1 MKNWSEANKYTLY
14 GAVFGICFP
23 VFSILFLFFVED
35 FGAASTLVEVIRQ
48 AHANSLLYVID
59 TAPLFLGLAARFA
72 GIRQDRIRYF
82 ADSLEQQIYDKTES
96 LRTALDESR
105 KANELISHMADHDA
119 LTGLL
124 NRRRFQDTLDSWL
137 KYSERYNRQGTL
149 LFLDL
154 DKFKLINDNFG
165 HEAGDHYLTSTANML
180 SHTLRATDMIAR
192 WGGDEFVAFLPETT
206 GTQAHHVANKIITA
220 FSEAEFI
227 FGAESFQPSISVGL
241 ASVPEHTRDTHE
253 LVICADAAMYE
264 AKKAGR
270 GCWRIYGGSAPE
282 IEHVQANLQWEAR
295 IRRALN
301 NDQFLLLYQPLL
313 NLKTGQTDGYE
324 ALLRM
329 EDREGHLI
337 SPGLFLESAERAN
350 LSTVIDLM
358 VIRKALRRV
367 TPLVPSSQSV
377 WVSVNLSAKTVQDK
391 NLQTQIEAVLQDY
404 PGQHEKIRFEIAEMT
419 ALKNMGKVREI
430 AAQIKAFGCAL
441 ILDDFGVGS
450 TSMHYLE
457 GLSVDMVKIHPS
469 LTRDL
474 GDKPKTQGIVKNMT
488 DMLHGI
494 QMEVAAKSVEDS
506 KALELIRSL
515 GMDYA
520 QGFAIGRPF
529 ESIEQVVEAARS
541 DSDRV

>member
-1 MKNWSEANKYTLY
+1 
-14 GAVFGICFP
+14 
-23 VFSILFLFFVED
+23 
-35 FGAASTLVEVIRQ
+35 
-48 AHANSLLYVID
+48 
-59 TAPLFLGLAARFA
+59 
-72 GIRQDRIRYF
+72 
-82 ADSLEQQIYDKTES
+82 
-96 LRTALDESR
+96 
-105 KANELISHMADHDA
+105 
-119 LTGLL
+119 
-124 NRRRFQDTLDSWL
+124 
-137 KYSERYNRQGTL
+137 
-149 LFLDL
+149 
-154 DKFKLINDNFG
+154 
-165 HEAGDHYLTSTANML
+165 
-180 SHTLRATDMIAR
+180 
-192 WGGDEFVAFLPETT
+192 
-206 GTQAHHVANKIITA
+206 
-220 FSEAEFI
+220 
-227 FGAESFQPSISVGL
+227 
-241 ASVPEHTRDTHE
+241 
-253 LVICADAAMYE
+253 
-264 AKKAGR
+264 
-270 GCWRIYGGSAPE
+270 
-282 IEHVQANLQWEAR
+282 
-295 IRRALN
+295 
-301 NDQFLLLYQPLL
+301 
-313 NLKTGQTDGYE
+313 
-324 ALLRM
+324 
-329 EDREGHLI
+329 
-337 SPGLFLESAERAN
+337 
-350 LSTVIDLM
+350 M